1 MSADWTKR
9 QSQAI
14 DLLRF
19 PMAAAVVVLHYSL
32 TQMSNATGSL
42 RMLCIFFQEGIC
54 RLAVPCFFFISGYL
68 FFHQLQI
75 WNRSI
80 WLEKLKRRIHTLLI
94 PYILWIIIDFFA
106 YWFYALF
113 QGNAIPLW
121 VQFVKLGG
129 IKIFWSVNGGIP
141 LGIRG
146 VPLNGSLWFI
156 RDLMF
161 FNIAAPLIHLFVTKS
176 KHFGILVVCSVF
188 LTFQGIIPEGFVFY
202 LAGAYLQIAKKN
214 ISQIVWPKRKI
225 LYVTSFFLLIALS
238 LLIETPFWGRF
249 IKNLFLFV
257 GIGSIFCISISLS
270 GKTRINPFLV
280 RSSFFIFA
288 THEILILRQIAIPLV
303 NRIPFCGPGWDC
315 IRFFLTPTLT
325 VCICLVLLYLMEQ
338 LLPRTTSILIGR
350 NCKGNYIP
358 VVHKLD

>member
-32 TQMSNATGSL
+32 TQMSNATGPL
-42 RMLCIFFQEGIC
+42 RILCIFFQEGVC

-68 FFHQLQI
+68 FFHHLQI
-75 WNRSI
+75 WDRSV

-121 VQFVKLGG
+121 DQFVKFGG

-176 KHFGILVVCSVF
+176 KHFGILAVCSIF
-188 LTFQGIIPEGFVFY
+188 LLLQGIIPEGFVFY

-214 ISQIVWPKRKI
+214 ISRLVWPKRKI
-225 LYVTSFFLLIALS
+225 LYAASFFLLIALY
-238 LLIETPFWGRF
+238 LLIQTPFWGRF
-249 IKNLFLFV
+249 IKNIFLFV
-257 GIGSIFCISISLS
+257 GIGSIFCISTYLS
-270 GKTRINPFLV
+270 GKRKMRPFLV
-280 RSSFFIFA
+280 RSSFFIYVA
-288 THEILILRQIAIPLV
+288 HEILIFRQIAIPLV
-303 NRIPFCGPGWDC
+303 NKIPFSGPGWDC
-315 IRFFLTPTLT
+315 FRFFLTPTLT
-325 VCICLVLLYLMEQ
+325 VCLCLVLLYLMEQ
-338 LLPRTTSILIGR
+338 LLPRTTRLLIGR
-350 NCKGNYIP
+350 NYK
-358 VVHKLD
+358 